1 LRFFALTMPGLG
13 PLLRE
18 ELAGQLAPGS
28 VGDVENDGR
37 SDVVPFAAGPVEQ
50 VETALSE
57 DVFVELGAG
66 DPSAPLRRLV
76 GQLWSGERYDAAL
89 PASAPRLGRV
99 GPRPGF
105 RVVARVRSE
114 DGFLRT
120 DLRDEL
126 TRAVLRERPRWRP
139 ADPAP
144 VELWALQT
152 RPRRLRLGLRLSDR
166 RMRQRAGREVE
177 RPGALRPVLAA
188 AMLRL
193 AGPTRGAVLDP
204 CCGSGTIVREALAQG
219 RRAIGGDVDADAVA
233 AARANLPG
241 GTALVRADAAALPV
255 GSRAVA
261 AVVTNPPFG
270 RRHAQAEDPAR
281 WLRAAF
287 AEFRRVVVPGGAVV
301 LLHPRSPAFESA
313 VLRPHRALLR
323 ARHDV
328 DLLGLRTT
336 IWVFRAQWNVTE
348 VRGGSEHGS
357 EAPGTLGPR
366 TKPRR
371 SRRFTKDPD

>member
-13 PLLRE
+13 PLLRD
-18 ELAGQLAPGS
+18 ELAGQLGPAA

-37 SDVVPFAAGPVEQ
+37 SDVVPFSAGPVEP

-57 DVFVELGAG
+57 DLFVELGTG
-66 DPSAPLRRLV
+66 DPAAPLRRLV
-76 GQLWSGERYDAAL
+76 GQLWSADRYDAAL
-89 PASAPRLGRV
+89 PASAPRLGRL

-114 DGFLRT
+114 RGFLRT

-144 VELWALQT
+144 LELWAIQT
-152 RPRRLRLGLRLSDR
+152 RASRLRLGLRLSDR

-193 AGPTRGAVLDP
+193 AGPTRAAVLDP
-204 CCGSGTIVREALAQG
+204 CCGTGTIVREALDGG
-219 RRAIGGDVDADAVA
+219 RRAIGADLDAGALA
-233 AARANLPG
+233 AARANLPPG
-241 GTALVRADAAALPV
+241 AALVRADAAALPV
-255 GSRAVA
+255 AAAAVG

-287 AEFRRVVVPGGAVV
+287 AEFRRVVVPGGAIVV
-301 LLHPRSPAFESA
+301 LYPRSTAFDSA
-313 VLRPHRALLR
+313 VLRPNHALLR
-323 ARHDV
+323 SRHHV
-328 DLLGLRTT
+328 ELLGLRTT
-336 IWVFRAQWNVTE
+336 IWTFR
-348 VRGGSEHGS
+348 
-357 EAPGTLGPR
+357 P
-366 TKPRR
+366 
-371 SRRFTKDPD
+371 